1 MITAYEKM
9 FNTQSKKCK
18 FKQKTLQPN
27 SQRLF
32 LMRAL
37 SVGRGSM
44 KRALMN
50 CLKEYKLLQNFEKQ
64 IGSLLLRNFKI
75 QPLKPN

>member
-1 MITAYEKM
+1 M

-32 LMRAL
+32 LMRELNA
-37 SVGRGSM
+37 GRGAM
-44 KRALMN
+44 KWALKN
-50 CLKEYKLLQNFEKQ
+50 CLEEYKLLQNFEKQ
-64 IGSLLLRNFKI
+64 IGSLLLSNFKI
-75 QPLKPN
+75 